1 MGACARNG
9 NSYSRVSVR
18 AAFFMFTLTEPRSS
32 TTSPVPSCGFLE
44 LPHESFGRGSRSGTV
59 VPPGVKC
66 SLSQACRMGVS
77 CDNRYSAGELHDV
90 DDTRNFPRRVF
101 VIRDKPGI
109 LERWSD
115 HHGEQHPWEAHVHS
129 KHGLA
134 GRLIVRVES
143 L

>member
-1 MGACARNG
+1 MRQE
-9 NSYSRVSVR
+9 REFV
-18 AAFFMFTLTEPRSS
+18 FPREC
-32 TTSPVPSCGFLE
+32 TRGVFHVHAHGTSLFDDEPVPSCGFLE

-59 VPPGVKC
+59 VPRGVKC
-66 SLSQACRMGVS
+66 SLSHACRMGVS

-101 VIRDKPGI
+101 VIRDKRGI